1 MWRRCVCCPNLNVEH
16 HIEVELNLDEMDLM
30 AAESKAIYA
39 EIKEYVLEK
48 YRLKVPQMPL
58 EKEKAIED
66 SLRYFQMI

>member
-1 MWRRCVCCPNLNVEH
+1 M
-16 HIEVELNLDEMDLM
+16 NLDEMDLM

-58 EKEKAIED
+58 EKAIED